1 MRTNHLRTVFG
12 AGGTAING
20 WISSA
25 SPFAAE
31 ALSHAGFDSVTIDLQ
46 HGMFGIEGAIALI
59 HAVGSGPAVPIARC
73 PSLDPA
79 VIGKL
84 LDAGAYGIICPSV
97 DTAEQAAA
105 FVAACRY
112 PPVGRR
118 SFGPARGLLYGG
130 SDYVAH
136 ADGTVLTWAM
146 IESAEALAELD
157 AILAVPG
164 LDGIYVGPN
173 DLALSMGYEP
183 GTAEPPP
190 PVAAAIER
198 IRVAARSAD
207 VRSGIFCAG
216 AESAARMAA
225 GGWDLVTP
233 GNDIAI
239 LRSAA
244 AAGVA
249 IIRAVGV
256 GSDAPPEPP
265 PSGGY

>member
-1 MRTNHLRTVFG
+1 MRGNHLRGVFNSG
-12 AGGTAING
+12 RSAVNG

-31 ALSHAGFDSVTIDLQ
+31 TLSHAGFDSVTVDLQ
-46 HGMFGIEGAIALI
+46 HGMFGIDSAIALI
-59 HAVGSGPAVPIARC
+59 HAVGSGPAVPMARC
-73 PSLDPA
+73 PSLDAA

-84 LDAGAYGIICPSV
+84 LDAGAYGIICPSI
-97 DTAEQAAA
+97 DTAEQAAV

-112 PPVGRR
+112 PPAGRR

-130 SDYVAH
+130 ADYVAH
-136 ADGTVLTWAM
+136 ANETVLSWAM
-146 IESAEALAELD
+146 VESVESLAELT

-164 LDGIYVGPN
+164 LDGVYVGPN

-183 GTAEPPP
+183 GAAEPVP
-190 PVAAAIER
+190 PVAAAIEHVR
-198 IRVAARSAD
+198 FAARSAG

-216 AESAARMAA
+216 AESAARMAVA
-225 GGWDLVTP
+225 GWDLVTP

-244 AAGVA
+244 AARVA
-249 IIRAVGV
+249 TVRAG
-256 GSDAPPEPP
+256 GATPTYDDPAPS
-265 PSGGY
+265 SGY

>member
-1 MRTNHLRTVFG
+1 MRSNDLRTVFG
-12 AGGTAING
+12 AGGVAING

-46 HGMFGIEGAIALI
+46 HGMFGIDSAIALI
-59 HAVGSGPAVPIARC
+59 HAVGSGPAVPMARC

-97 DTAEQAAA
+97 DTAEQATA

-130 SDYVAH
+130 PDYVAR
-136 ADGTVLTWAM
+136 ADETVLSWAM
-146 IESAEALAELD
+146 IESAGSLVELD

-183 GTAEPPP
+183 GAPEPVPA
-190 PVAAAIER
+190 VAVAIEH
-198 IRVAARSAD
+198 IRVTARRAD

-216 AESAARMAA
+216 ADSAARMAA
-225 GGWDLVTP
+225 AGWDLVTP
-233 GNDIAI
+233 GSDISI

-249 IIRAVGV
+249 TIRAGGGPV
-256 GSDAPPEPP
+256 ARTATA
-265 PSGGY
+265 SGGY